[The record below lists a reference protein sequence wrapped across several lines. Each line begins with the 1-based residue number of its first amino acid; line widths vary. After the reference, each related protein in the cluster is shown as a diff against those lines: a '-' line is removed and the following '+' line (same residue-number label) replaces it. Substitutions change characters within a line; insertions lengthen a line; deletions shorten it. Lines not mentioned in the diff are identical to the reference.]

1 MSMDTI
7 KELREETG
15 LSFAQIKKALD
26 EVAGDKEKARAVL
39 AQYSATQAEKKADRE
54 LAAGV
59 VSAYVHST
67 GTVGVIV
74 ELGCETD
81 FVAKNE
87 EIVSLAHDIAMH
99 ICAMAPTSINNED
112 GKGDETSLMKQSFI
126 KDSSMTV
133 EQRIQSA
140 IQKFGENTK
149 VTRFT
154 RYSIN

>member
-1 MSMDTI
+1 MDTI

-26 EVAGDKEKARAVL
+26 EVGGDKQKALAVL
-39 AQYSATQAEKKADRE
+39 SQYSAAQAEKKSDRE

-59 VSAYVHST
+59 ISAYVHST
-67 GTVGVIV
+67 GTIGVLL

-87 EIVSLAHDIAMH
+87 EFVALAHDIAMH

-112 GKGDETSLMKQSFI
+112 GLGEETSLMKQSFI
-126 KDSSMTV
+126 KSPDMTI
-133 EQRIQSA
+133 EQKIQSA
-140 IQKFGENTK
+140 VQKFGENTK
-149 VTRFT
+149 VIRFS
-154 RYSIN
+154 RYSIA

>member
-1 MSMDTI
+1 MDTL

-26 EVAGDKEKARAVL
+26 EAQGDKEKARTIL
-39 AQYSATQAEKKADRE
+39 SQYSEAQAEKKADRE

-59 VSAYVHST
+59 VAAYVHST
-67 GTVGVIV
+67 GTIGVLL

-87 EIVSLAHDIAMH
+87 EFVALAKDLAMH
-99 ICAMAPTSINNED
+99 VCAMAPTSVDNED
-112 GKGDETSLMKQSFI
+112 GLGEDTSLMKQSFI
-126 KDSSMTV
+126 KNPDMTV
-133 EQRIQSA
+133 EQKIQAA

-154 RYSIN
+154 RYAIA

>member
-1 MSMDTI
+1 MDTI

-26 EVAGDKEKARAVL
+26 EVGGDKEKARAVL
-39 AQYSATQAEKKADRE
+39 SQYSAAQAEKKSERE

-59 VSAYVHST
+59 ISAYVHT
-67 GTVGVIV
+67 NKTIGVLL

-87 EIVSLAHDIAMH
+87 EFIALAHDIAMH

-112 GKGDETSLMKQSFI
+112 GLGEETSLMKQSFI
-126 KDSSMTV
+126 KNGELTV
-133 EQRIQSA
+133 EQRIQA
-140 IQKFGENTK
+140 AVQKFGENTK
-149 VTRFT
+149 VIRFS
-154 RYSIN
+154 RYSIA